1 PAQQQVELTIGPEI
15 AALKAG
21 ERVRLPVMVK
31 SSGAFRSAVL
41 GLRFDEK
48 KIVVRSVLFGDVFG
62 MGIANTAATPFLN
75 QNGRMFVSLS
85 ASDKTPATT
94 DGVLAFVEIEA
105 LADGKPELTLEKDV
119 LNFLA
124 MDGRNFAIKY

>member
-1 PAQQQVELTIGPEI
+1 
-15 AALKAG
+15 
-21 ERVRLPVMVK
+21 M
-31 SSGAFRSAVL
+31 
-41 GLRFDEK
+41 
-48 KIVVRSVLFGDVFG
+48 G
-62 MGIANTAATPFLN
+62 MANTAATPFLN